1 MAPKTTLKSLT
12 PKQKQVLEFIQ
23 HFSQEHGYAPSQ
35 KEIAAHFGFSSLGT
49 VQNYLVRLQEA
60 EFLEKT
66 WNGKRTLTL
75 TKSTPAK
82 ASSDVKNF
90 DKKSV
95 EGFTSL
101 EVPLLG
107 KVAAGAPIEHY
118 IHNESITIPAQ
129 LFSHSL
135 REQIYA
141 LKVQGDSMIDD
152 GILDGDIVLIRKAD
166 RAENGQRVVAL
177 IDNEATIKTYF
188 RKKDVIELRPANPRY
203 KPILVKDEESFRIE
217 GVFVGLIRR
226 S

>member
-35 KEIAAHFGFSSLGT
+35 KEIAGHFGFSSLGT

-75 TKSTPAK
+75 TKSTPTK
-82 ASSDVKNF
+82 TSSDVSHN
-90 DKKSV
+90 
-95 EGFTSL
+95 GMTSL

-141 LKVQGDSMIDD
+141 LRVQGDSMIDD

-177 IDNEATIKTYF
+177 IDNEATIKTYY
-188 RKKDVIELRPANPRY
+188 RKKDVIELRPANTRY
-203 KPILVKDEESFRIE
+203 KPILVKDQENFRIE

>member
-1 MAPKTTLKSLT
+1 M
-12 PKQKQVLEFIQ
+12 
-23 HFSQEHGYAPSQ
+23 
-35 KEIAAHFGFSSLGT
+35 
-49 VQNYLVRLQEA
+49 
-60 EFLEKT
+60 
-66 WNGKRTLTL
+66 

-82 ASSDVKNF
+82 ASSDVKN
-90 DKKSV
+90 V
-95 EGFTSL
+95 VTSL

-166 RAENGQRVVAL
+166 RANGQRVVAL
-177 IDNEATIKTYF
+177 IDNEATIKTYY

-203 KPILVKDEESFRIE
+203 KPILVKDQESFRIE
-217 GVFVGLIRR
+217 GVFV

>member
-12 PKQKQVLEFIQ
+12 PKQKQVLEFIE

-60 EFLEKT
+60 EYLDKT

-82 ASSDVKNF
+82 ASSDVKNI
-90 DKKSV
+90 
-95 EGFTSL
+95 TSL

-135 REQIYA
+135 REQVYA
-141 LKVQGDSMIDD
+141 LKVVGDSMIDD
-152 GILDGDIVLIRKAD
+152 GILDGDIVLIRKSE

-177 IDNEATIKTYF
+177 IDNEATIKTYY
-188 RKKDVIELRPANPRY
+188 RKKDVIELRPANSKY
-203 KPILVKDEESFRIE
+203 KPILVKEQESFRIE

-226 S
+226 A